1 MFRKTNHRVRGRIR
15 CSSYHCWCYR
25 LRTLA
30 LLKVVA
36 PTYLGRA
43 DDCELRSKRVRF
55 VGGAELTSIFGEFV
69 LSALTPGGKGPV
81 AGADLFPKNAVNFD
95 LRDI

>member
-1 MFRKTNHRVRGRIR
+1 MFIVSLLVLSTEDVGSIKS
-15 CSSYHCWCYR
+15 CSSN
-25 LRTLA
+25 LSG
-30 LLKVVA
+30 
-36 PTYLGRA
+36 GRA